1 MARQQ
6 FVRMIIAL
14 ILFGFS
20 GIFIYLAT
28 VLIFGLFP
36 WQPDD
41 PLWIFANW
49 LNMRAFW
56 IVLLYYGIGYIII
69 VRHYWMK
76 PFRYFQ
82 ELLDAAE
89 IVSRQDDSLV
99 SLSPALSD
107 LESRLN
113 QIKFVSMNNLRAAKE
128 AEQRKNDL
136 VTYLAHDRKTPITS
150 VIGYLTL
157 LRDEPQISDEMRR
170 RYMNIALDKAERLDD
185 LINEFFEITRFNL
198 SHISL
203 EKKQINLSLMLQQL
217 TYEFQPML
225 AEKNLTCSL
234 NAPENLMLRCDPD
247 KLQRVF
253 DNLLRNAVNY
263 SFPNSEIKIT
273 ASEEISQNAGDT
285 TASGRTGSSADIFDS
300 QTKSAADSPADLFG
314 SQTESTT
321 GSIRL
326 IFENRGD
333 TISREKLDRL
343 FEQFYRL
350 DSSRSTKRGGAGL
363 GLAIAKEIAELHG
376 GNVVLESVKGV
387 GTTVTVMLPNDAP
400 DDVSQKDESPD
411 INVLTNLSDVLPTKC
426 YYPKYLD

>member
-1 MARQQ
+1 MKTDTFSRKMARQQ

-20 GIFIYLAT
+20 GIFIYLAA

-56 IVLLYYGIGYIII
+56 IGLLYYGIGYIII

-136 VTYLAHDRKTPITS
+136 VTYLAHDLKTPITS

-157 LRDEPQISDEMRR
+157 LRDEPQISDEMRS

-285 TASGRTGSSADIFDS
+285 TASGRTGSSAYIFDS

-314 SQTESTT
+314 SQTKSTT

-350 DSSRSTKRGGAGL
+350 DSSRSTKSGGAGL

-376 GNVVLESVKGV
+376 GRITAFSENEIIRFEVI
-387 GTTVTVMLPNDAP
+387 LPAA
-400 DDVSQKDESPD
+400 S
-411 INVLTNLSDVLPTKC
+411 
-426 YYPKYLD
+426 Y

>member
-20 GIFIYLAT
+20 GIFIYLTAI
-28 VLIFGLFP
+28 LIFGLFP
-36 WQPDD
+36 WQPEDT
-41 PLWIFANW
+41 LWILAVW
-49 LNMRAFW
+49 LNRHTFW
-56 IVLLYYGIGYIII
+56 FGLLYYGIGYIII
-69 VRHYWMK
+69 IRHYWMK
-76 PFRYFQ
+76 PFRFFQ

-89 IVSRQDDSLV
+89 IVSRQDDTLV
-99 SLSPALSD
+99 SLSPLLSD
-107 LESRLN
+107 LEGRLN
-113 QIKFVSMNNLRAAKE
+113 QIKFTSLSNLRAAKE

-136 VTYLAHDRKTPITS
+136 VTYLAHDLKTPITS

-157 LRDEPQISDEMRR
+157 LRDEPQISEKIRS

-203 EKKQINLSLMLQQL
+203 EKKQINLSLMLQLL

-273 ASEEISQNAGDT
+273 AFAAGH
-285 TASGRTGSSADIFDS
+285 AGGSGGPAKGAAKGSAGSSASPFGSSAKGVADG
-300 QTKSAADSPADLFG
+300 SAASADGPAKDAA
-314 SQTESTT
+314 

-350 DSSRSTKRGGAGL
+350 DSSRSTKSGGAGL

-376 GNVVLESVKGV
+376 GRITAFSENEIIRFEVVLPAAS
-387 GTTVTVMLPNDAP
+387 
-400 DDVSQKDESPD
+400 
-411 INVLTNLSDVLPTKC
+411 
-426 YYPKYLD
+426 Y

>member
-20 GIFIYLAT
+20 GIFIYLAA

-56 IVLLYYGIGYIII
+56 IGLLYYGIGYIII

-136 VTYLAHDRKTPITS
+136 VTYLAHDLKTPITS

-157 LRDEPQISDEMRR
+157 LRDEPQISDEMRS

-285 TASGRTGSSADIFDS
+285 TASGRTGSSAYIFDS

-314 SQTESTT
+314 SQTKSTT

-326 IFENRGD
+326 IFLRTGRHYQPRK
-333 TISREKLDRL
+333 TG
-343 FEQFYRL
+343 Q
-350 DSSRSTKRGGAGL
+350 
-363 GLAIAKEIAELHG
+363 
-376 GNVVLESVKGV
+376 
-387 GTTVTVMLPNDAP
+387 TV
-400 DDVSQKDESPD
+400 
-411 INVLTNLSDVLPTKC
+411 
-426 YYPKYLD
+426 

>member
-1 MARQQ
+1 MKTDTFSRKMARQQ

-20 GIFIYLAT
+20 GIFIYLAA

-56 IVLLYYGIGYIII
+56 IGLLYYGIGYIII

-136 VTYLAHDRKTPITS
+136 VTYLAHDLKTPITS

-285 TASGRTGSSADIFDS
+285 TASDRTGSSADIFDS

-376 GNVVLESVKGV
+376 GRITAFSENEIIRFEVI
-387 GTTVTVMLPNDAP
+387 LPAA
-400 DDVSQKDESPD
+400 S
-411 INVLTNLSDVLPTKC
+411 
-426 YYPKYLD
+426 Y

>member
-1 MARQQ
+1 MKTDTFSRKMARQQ

-20 GIFIYLAT
+20 GIFIYLAA

-56 IVLLYYGIGYIII
+56 IGLLYYGIGYIII

-136 VTYLAHDRKTPITS
+136 VTYLAHDLKTPITS

-350 DSSRSTKRGGAGL
+350 DSSRSTKSGGAGL

-376 GNVVLESVKGV
+376 GRITAFSENEIIRFEVI
-387 GTTVTVMLPNDAP
+387 LPAA
-400 DDVSQKDESPD
+400 S
-411 INVLTNLSDVLPTKC
+411 
-426 YYPKYLD
+426 Y

>member
-20 GIFIYLAT
+20 GIFIYLAA

-56 IVLLYYGIGYIII
+56 IGLLYYGIGYIII

-136 VTYLAHDRKTPITS
+136 VTYLAHDLKTPITS

-247 KLQRVF
+247 KLH
-253 DNLLRNAVNY
+253 RNAVNY

-285 TASGRTGSSADIFDS
+285 TASDRTGSSADIFDS

-376 GNVVLESVKGV
+376 GRITAFSENEIIRFEVI
-387 GTTVTVMLPNDAP
+387 LPAA
-400 DDVSQKDESPD
+400 S
-411 INVLTNLSDVLPTKC
+411 
-426 YYPKYLD
+426 Y

>member
-20 GIFIYLAT
+20 GIFIYLTAI
-28 VLIFGLFP
+28 LIFGLFP
-36 WQPDD
+36 WQPEDT
-41 PLWIFANW
+41 LWILAVW
-49 LNMRAFW
+49 LNRHTFW
-56 IVLLYYGIGYIII
+56 FGLLYYGIGYIII
-69 VRHYWMK
+69 IRHYWMK
-76 PFRYFQ
+76 PFRFFQ

-89 IVSRQDDSLV
+89 IVSRQDDTLV
-99 SLSPALSD
+99 SLSPLLSD
-107 LESRLN
+107 LEGRLN
-113 QIKFVSMNNLRAAKE
+113 QIKFTSLSNLRAAKE

-136 VTYLAHDRKTPITS
+136 VTYLAHDLKTPITS

-157 LRDEPQISDEMRR
+157 LRDEPQISEKIRS

-273 ASEEISQNAGDT
+273 AFAAGH
-285 TASGRTGSSADIFDS
+285 AGGSGGPAKGAAKGSAGSSASPFGSSAKGVADG
-300 QTKSAADSPADLFG
+300 SAASADGPAKDAA
-314 SQTESTT
+314 

-350 DSSRSTKRGGAGL
+350 DSSRSTKSGGAGL

-376 GNVVLESVKGV
+376 GRITAFSENEIIRFEVVLPAAS
-387 GTTVTVMLPNDAP
+387 
-400 DDVSQKDESPD
+400 
-411 INVLTNLSDVLPTKC
+411 
-426 YYPKYLD
+426 Y

>member
-1 MARQQ
+1 
-6 FVRMIIAL
+6 
-14 ILFGFS
+14 
-20 GIFIYLAT
+20 
-28 VLIFGLFP
+28 
-36 WQPDD
+36 
-41 PLWIFANW
+41 
-49 LNMRAFW
+49 
-56 IVLLYYGIGYIII
+56 
-69 VRHYWMK
+69 
-76 PFRYFQ
+76 
-82 ELLDAAE
+82 
-89 IVSRQDDSLV
+89 
-99 SLSPALSD
+99 
-107 LESRLN
+107 
-113 QIKFVSMNNLRAAKE
+113 MNNLRAAKE

-136 VTYLAHDRKTPITS
+136 VTYLAHDLKTPITS

-157 LRDEPQISDEMRR
+157 LRDEPQISDEMRS

-273 ASEEISQNAGDT
+273 AFEEISQNAGDT
-285 TASGRTGSSADIFDS
+285 TASGRTGSSAYIFDS

-314 SQTESTT
+314 SQTKSTT

-350 DSSRSTKRGGAGL
+350 DSSRSTKSGGAGL

-376 GNVVLESVKGV
+376 GRITAFSENEIIRFEVI
-387 GTTVTVMLPNDAP
+387 LPAA
-400 DDVSQKDESPD
+400 S
-411 INVLTNLSDVLPTKC
+411 
-426 YYPKYLD
+426 Y

>member
-20 GIFIYLAT
+20 GIFIYLAA

-56 IVLLYYGIGYIII
+56 IGLLYYGIGYIII

-136 VTYLAHDRKTPITS
+136 VTYLAHDLKTPITS

-376 GNVVLESVKGV
+376 GRITAFSENEIIRFEVI
-387 GTTVTVMLPNDAP
+387 LPAA
-400 DDVSQKDESPD
+400 S
-411 INVLTNLSDVLPTKC
+411 
-426 YYPKYLD
+426 Y

>member
-20 GIFIYLAT
+20 GIFIYLAA

-56 IVLLYYGIGYIII
+56 IGLLYYGIGYIII

-136 VTYLAHDRKTPITS
+136 VTYLAHDLKTPITS

-350 DSSRSTKRGGAGL
+350 DSSRSTKSGGAGL

-376 GNVVLESVKGV
+376 GRITAFSENEIIRFEVI
-387 GTTVTVMLPNDAP
+387 LPAA
-400 DDVSQKDESPD
+400 S
-411 INVLTNLSDVLPTKC
+411 
-426 YYPKYLD
+426 Y

>member
-20 GIFIYLAT
+20 GIFIYLAA

-56 IVLLYYGIGYIII
+56 IGLLYYGIGYIII

-136 VTYLAHDRKTPITS
+136 VTYLAHDLKTPITS

-157 LRDEPQISDEMRR
+157 LRDEPQISDEMRS

-285 TASGRTGSSADIFDS
+285 TASGRTGSSAYIFDS

-314 SQTESTT
+314 SQTKSTT

-350 DSSRSTKRGGAGL
+350 DSSRSTKSGGAGL

-376 GNVVLESVKGV
+376 GRITAFSENEIIRFEVI
-387 GTTVTVMLPNDAP
+387 LPAA
-400 DDVSQKDESPD
+400 S
-411 INVLTNLSDVLPTKC
+411 
-426 YYPKYLD
+426 Y

>member
-20 GIFIYLAT
+20 GIFIYLTAI
-28 VLIFGLFP
+28 LIFGLFP
-36 WQPDD
+36 WQPEDT
-41 PLWIFANW
+41 LWILAVW
-49 LNMRAFW
+49 LNRHTFW
-56 IVLLYYGIGYIII
+56 FGLLYYGIGYIII
-69 VRHYWMK
+69 IRHYWMK
-76 PFRYFQ
+76 PFRFFQ

-89 IVSRQDDSLV
+89 IVSRQDDTLV
-99 SLSPALSD
+99 SLSPLLSD
-107 LESRLN
+107 LEGRLN
-113 QIKFVSMNNLRAAKE
+113 QIKFTSLSNLRAAKE

-136 VTYLAHDRKTPITS
+136 VTYLAHDLKTPITS

-157 LRDEPQISDEMRR
+157 LRDEPQISEKMRS
-170 RYMNIALDKAERLDD
+170 RYMNIALDKAERLDE

-203 EKKQINLSLMLQQL
+203 EKKQIDLSLMLQQL

-225 AEKNLTCSL
+225 TEKNLTCSL
-234 NAPENLMLRCDPD
+234 KAPEHLMLRCDPD

-273 ASEEISQNAGDT
+273 AFAACHAGG
-285 TASGRTGSSADIFDS
+285 SGGPAKGAAKGSAGSSASPFGSSAKGVADG
-300 QTKSAADSPADLFG
+300 SAASADGPAKDAA
-314 SQTESTT
+314 

-350 DSSRSTKRGGAGL
+350 DSSRSTKSGGAGL

-376 GNVVLESVKGV
+376 GRITAFSENEIIRF
-387 GTTVTVMLPNDAP
+387 
-400 DDVSQKDESPD
+400 E
-411 INVLTNLSDVLPTKC
+411 IVLPAAS
-426 YYPKYLD
+426 Y

>member
-1 MARQQ
+1 MKTDTFSRKMARQQ

-20 GIFIYLAT
+20 GIFIYLAA

-56 IVLLYYGIGYIII
+56 IGLLYYGIGYIII

-136 VTYLAHDRKTPITS
+136 VTYLAHDLKTPITS

-198 SHISL
+198 SHLSL

-273 ASEEISQNAGDT
+273 AFEEISQNAGDT
-285 TASGRTGSSADIFDS
+285 TASGRTGSSAYIFDS

-314 SQTESTT
+314 SQTKSTT

-350 DSSRSTKRGGAGL
+350 DSSRSTKSGGAGL

-376 GNVVLESVKGV
+376 GRITAFSENEIIRFEVI
-387 GTTVTVMLPNDAP
+387 LPAA
-400 DDVSQKDESPD
+400 S
-411 INVLTNLSDVLPTKC
+411 
-426 YYPKYLD
+426 Y

>member
-20 GIFIYLAT
+20 GIFIYLAA
-28 VLIFGLFP
+28 VLIFVLFP

-56 IVLLYYGIGYIII
+56 IGLLYYGIGYIII

-136 VTYLAHDRKTPITS
+136 VTYLAHDLKTPITS

-170 RYMNIALDKAERLDD
+170 RYM
-185 LINEFFEITRFNL
+185 
-198 SHISL
+198 
-203 EKKQINLSLMLQQL
+203 LSL
-217 TYEFQPML
+217 
-225 AEKNLTCSL
+225 
-234 NAPENLMLRCDPD
+234 
-247 KLQRVF
+247 
-253 DNLLRNAVNY
+253 
-263 SFPNSEIKIT
+263 IHI
-273 ASEEISQNAGDT
+273 
-285 TASGRTGSSADIFDS
+285 
-300 QTKSAADSPADLFG
+300 
-314 SQTESTT
+314 
-321 GSIRL
+321 
-326 IFENRGD
+326 
-333 TISREKLDRL
+333 
-343 FEQFYRL
+343 
-350 DSSRSTKRGGAGL
+350 
-363 GLAIAKEIAELHG
+363 
-376 GNVVLESVKGV
+376 
-387 GTTVTVMLPNDAP
+387 
-400 DDVSQKDESPD
+400 
-411 INVLTNLSDVLPTKC
+411 
-426 YYPKYLD
+426 

>member
-1 MARQQ
+1 MKTDTFSRKMARQQ

-20 GIFIYLAT
+20 GIFIYLAA

-56 IVLLYYGIGYIII
+56 IGLLYYGIGYIII

-136 VTYLAHDRKTPITS
+136 VTYLAHDLKTPITS

-157 LRDEPQISDEMRR
+157 LRDEPQISDEMRS

-376 GNVVLESVKGV
+376 GRITAFSENEIIRFEVI
-387 GTTVTVMLPNDAP
+387 LPAA
-400 DDVSQKDESPD
+400 S
-411 INVLTNLSDVLPTKC
+411 
-426 YYPKYLD
+426 Y

>member
-1 MARQQ
+1 MKTDTFSKKMARQQ
-6 FVRMIIAL
+6 FFRMIIAL

-20 GIFIYLAT
+20 GVFIYLAA

-36 WQPDD
+36 WQEDD
-41 PLWIFANW
+41 PLYRFAIW
-49 LNMRAFW
+49 LNLRTFW
-56 IVLLYYGIGYIII
+56 VGLLYYGIGYIVII
-69 VRHYWMK
+69 RHYWMK

-89 IVSRQDDSLV
+89 IISRQDDALV
-99 SLSPALSD
+99 TLSPALSD
-107 LESRLN
+107 LEGRLN

-136 VTYLAHDRKTPITS
+136 VTYLAHDLKTPITS

-157 LRDEPQISDEMRR
+157 LRDEPQIADTMRS
-170 RYMNIALDKAERLDD
+170 RYINIALEKAERLDD

-203 EKKQINLSLMLQQL
+203 EKRQINLSLMLQQL

-263 SFPNSEIKIT
+263 SFPDSEIKISAFAET
-273 ASEEISQNAGDT
+273 GQGADGIPAD
-285 TASGRTGSSADIFDS
+285 GSSGN
-300 QTKSAADSPADLFG
+300 QNKSAADSAADPFFNQAK
-314 SQTESTT
+314 SAA
-321 GSIRL
+321 GSIHL
-326 IFENRGD
+326 VFENRGD

-350 DSSRSTKRGGAGL
+350 DSSRSTKSGGAGL

-376 GNVVLESVKGV
+376 GRITAFSENEIVRFEVI
-387 GTTVTVMLPNDAP
+387 LPA
-400 DDVSQKDESPD
+400 V
-411 INVLTNLSDVLPTKC
+411 
-426 YYPKYLD
+426 

>member
-1 MARQQ
+1 MKTDTFSRKMARQQ

-20 GIFIYLAT
+20 GIFIYLTAI
-28 VLIFGLFP
+28 LIFGLFP
-36 WQPDD
+36 WQPEDT
-41 PLWIFANW
+41 LWILAVW
-49 LNMRAFW
+49 LNRHTFW
-56 IVLLYYGIGYIII
+56 FGLLYYGIGYIII
-69 VRHYWMK
+69 IRHYWMK
-76 PFRYFQ
+76 PFRFFQ

-89 IVSRQDDSLV
+89 IVSRQDDTLV
-99 SLSPALSD
+99 SLSPLLSD
-107 LESRLN
+107 LEGRLN
-113 QIKFVSMNNLRAAKE
+113 QIKFTSLSNLRAAKE

-136 VTYLAHDRKTPITS
+136 VTYLAHDLKTPITS

-157 LRDEPQISDEMRR
+157 LRDEPQISEKIRS

-273 ASEEISQNAGDT
+273 AFAAGH
-285 TASGRTGSSADIFDS
+285 AGGSGGPAKGAAKGSAGSSASPFGSSAKGVADG
-300 QTKSAADSPADLFG
+300 SAASADGPAKDAA
-314 SQTESTT
+314 

-350 DSSRSTKRGGAGL
+350 DSSRSTKSGGAGL

-376 GNVVLESVKGV
+376 GRITAFSENEIIRFEVVLPAAS
-387 GTTVTVMLPNDAP
+387 
-400 DDVSQKDESPD
+400 
-411 INVLTNLSDVLPTKC
+411 
-426 YYPKYLD
+426 Y

>member
-1 MARQQ
+1 MKTDTFSKKMARQQ

-20 GIFIYLAT
+20 GIFIYLAA
-28 VLIFGLFP
+28 VLIFSLFP

-56 IVLLYYGIGYIII
+56 IGLLYYGIGYIII
-69 VRHYWMK
+69 VRYYWMK

-89 IVSRQDDSLV
+89 VVSRQDDGLV
-99 SLSPALSD
+99 TLSPALSD
-107 LESRLN
+107 LEGRLN
-113 QIKFVSMNNLRAAKE
+113 QIKFISMNNLRAAKE

-136 VTYLAHDRKTPITS
+136 VTYLAHDLKTPITS

-157 LRDEPQISDEMRR
+157 LRDEPQISEEIRS

-285 TASGRTGSSADIFDS
+285 AASGGTGSSVDLFDS
-300 QTKSAADSPADLFG
+300 QTKSTAGSPADLFG
-314 SQTESTT
+314 SQAKSTA
-321 GSIRL
+321 GRIRL
-326 IFENRGD
+326 TFENRGD

-350 DSSRSTKRGGAGL
+350 DSSRSTKSGGAGL

-376 GNVVLESVKGV
+376 GRITAFSENEIIRFEV
-387 GTTVTVMLPNDAP
+387 
-400 DDVSQKDESPD
+400 
-411 INVLTNLSDVLPTKC
+411 VLPTAS
-426 YYPKYLD
+426 Y